1 MKVGSIDLGSTS
13 MHLAIAHL
21 EEGQEPN
28 VIAVHRSSVKLAAGW
43 GSESHE
49 LPSQVIA
56 DTISAMERF
65 AEICAEENCDMIL
78 ATATAPL
85 RESVDSV
92 RLLEQVRDQLG
103 ISIRVLTGPEEARL
117 IYLGTRASLDGSDSE
132 PMVFDIGGGSTEFT
146 LARENQLVFSVSL
159 SLGHMRLFQRVGHDD
174 PPPPEQMANLQARAS
189 AHLSPLRARMA
200 GLSHG
205 QLYSPSGGV
214 RTLARLAIAD
224 PETGP
229 GKGDTGLVLTREMLS
244 ELTTRL
250 SHTPREEVKTWPGM
264 DARRADTVACS
275 AAIVA
280 AIMDLCG
287 RDQVTTCDGGLRT
300 GILVDWSERIRRA
313 TTHRS
318 G

>member
-13 MHLAIAHL
+13 MHLAIAQL
-21 EEGQEPN
+21 DEGEDPA
-28 VIAVHRSSVKLAAGW
+28 VSAVHRSSVKLAAGW
-43 GSESHE
+43 GSKSHE
-49 LPSQVIA
+49 LPSQIIA
-56 DTISAMERF
+56 DTIAAMERF
-65 AEICAEENCDMIL
+65 AGICEDERCDMII

-85 RESVDSV
+85 RESVNSV
-92 RLLEQVRDQLG
+92 RLLEQVRDELG

-117 IYLGTRASLDGSDSE
+117 IYLGTRSSLDGTDTQ

-146 LARENQLVFSVSL
+146 LAKDGELSFSVSL

-174 PPPPEQMANLQARAS
+174 PPTAEQLANLQARAS

-224 PETGP
+224 PEKGP
-229 GKGDTGLVLTREMLS
+229 GKGDTGLVLTRAMLTDLATK
-244 ELTTRL
+244 LT
-250 SHTPREEVKTWPGM
+250 STPREQVKTWPGM
-264 DARRADTVACS
+264 DARRAETIVCS
-275 AAIVA
+275 AAIVG
-280 AIMDLCG
+280 AIMDLCE

>member
-21 EEGQEPN
+21 EEGQEPD
-28 VIAVHRSSVKLAAGW
+28 VSAVHRSSVKLAAGW
-43 GSESHE
+43 GSKSHE
-49 LPSQVIA
+49 LPGQVIA
-56 DTISAMERF
+56 ETISAMERF
-65 AEICAEENCDMIL
+65 AGICADENCDMII

-92 RLLEQVRDQLG
+92 RLLEQIRDQLG

-117 IYLGTRASLDGSDSE
+117 IYLGTRSSLDGTDTE

-146 LARENQLVFSVSL
+146 LARENRLVFSVSL

-174 PPPPEQMANLQARAS
+174 PPPPDQMANLQARAS
-189 AHLSPLRARMA
+189 AHLSPLRARMS

-224 PETGP
+224 PDTGP
-229 GKGDTGLVLTREMLS
+229 GQGDTGLVLTRVMLD
-244 ELTTRL
+244 ELMTKL
-250 SHTPREEVKTWPGM
+250 SCTPREEVKTWTGM
-264 DARRADTVACS
+264 DTRRANSVVCS

-280 AIMDLCG
+280 AIMDLCK